1 MGIKHKVITFLKALL
16 RWAASGFKI
25 SKFAEERM
33 NICYGC
39 SEMRKDYTCDVCGCK
54 LKYKTRMLTE
64 ECPLKKW

>member
-1 MGIKHKVITFLKALL
+1 
-16 RWAASGFKI
+16 
-25 SKFAEERM
+25 M